1 MAKIQLST
9 VLDDVMEHED
19 EYIVTGEEI
28 KKALNTVLAQ
38 QKPHP
43 AVTLSILASL
53 SAGYIR
59 QLQQVYTA
67 AGTNEVVEEAFQKL
81 LTAQLTALDMKDV
94 RGEVTKIKNRD
105 LN

>member
-9 VLDDVMEHED
+9 VIDDVMEHED
-19 EYIVTGEEI
+19 EYIVTVEEI
-28 KKALNTVLAQ
+28 KKALNAVLAQ
-38 QKPHP
+38 QRPHP

-81 LTAQLTALDMKDV
+81 LTAQLTALDMSDV
-94 RGEVTKIKNRD
+94 AGEMEKMQREK

>member
-1 MAKIQLST
+1 LFYSKGFHHCGFQLFASQ
-9 VLDDVMEHED
+9 VAFQDN
-19 EYIVTGEEI
+19 
-28 KKALNTVLAQ
+28 AVLAQ

-81 LTAQLTALDMKDV
+81 LTAQLTDLDMKDV